1 MLFAIFPIVYLF
13 SINTIETS
21 FNDIIFPILISI
33 SVTVILLMISR
44 LILKDWVR
52 SGLIVSLLLVIS
64 FYYGHIYSLLD
75 SSIIGELG
83 IGRHRYLLPI
93 FSLVFIVGTIFIVRT
108 QIDLDKLKKIINVIA
123 ITLIVIT
130 IPNFVSTD
138 GSVVKSINEIQFQN
152 QEMSYDLKNLSILNT
167 QEKVDVYY
175 IILDGYA
182 SSERMKQDLLFDNY
196 GFLSELESRGFF
208 APDISSSNYP
218 STGWSLTSSLNM
230 NYLPVRNEIQTDAEY
245 AFLIEEMNQKN
256 EVMRNFDYLDYEIF
270 YYRTYRVFAENP
282 MFIDQIICQNDNPI
296 NSKFNNILLR
306 TTILGFLSNQIKLE
320 SDRQTILCAF
330 TEIPNLVDKTD
341 KPIFAF
347 MHMLIPHPPYLFGPN
362 GENVIGDK
370 TQTVEGS
377 YVDKEKYI
385 DSIKFTNKKILQ
397 VIDKIQHNNKNSII
411 IVQSD
416 HGYDFEIDYE
426 NPSDLSLKQRLSNIN
441 AIYMPNNEKNILYQ
455 GITPVNVFRV
465 IFNNY
470 FDTSYEILPDKVYYS
485 PYGDNFIYKNIEFQD
500 ITKIILN

>member
-1 MLFAIFPIVYLF
+1 M
-13 SINTIETS
+13 
-21 FNDIIFPILISI
+21 
-33 SVTVILLMISR
+33 
-44 LILKDWVR
+44 KDWIR

-75 SSIIGELG
+75 SSIIGEFE
-83 IGRHRYLLPI
+83 IVRHRYLLPI

-108 QIDLDKLKKIINVIA
+108 QIKLDNPKKIVNVIA
-123 ITLIVIT
+123 ITLIIIT
-130 IPNFVSTD
+130 IPNFANTESLVLKTTE
-138 GSVVKSINEIQFQN
+138 EIQFQN
-152 QEMSYDLKNLSILNT
+152 HEIVYDLKNLSILNP

-175 IILDGYA
+175 IILDGYG
-182 SSERMKQDLLFDNY
+182 SSDRMKQDLMFDNY

-218 STGWSLTSSLNM
+218 ATGWSLTSSLNM
-230 NYLPVRNEIQTDAEY
+230 NYLPVRNETQTDTEY
-245 AFLIEEMNQKN
+245 IFLIEELNQKN

-282 MFIDQIICQNDNPI
+282 MFIDQIICQDDSPI

-306 TTILGFLSNQIKLE
+306 TTILGFVSSQIQLE

-347 MHMLIPHPPYLFGPN
+347 MHILIPHPPYLFGPN
-362 GENVIGDK
+362 GESVIGGK

-377 YVDKEKYI
+377 YIDEEKYI
-385 DSIKFTNKKILQ
+385 NSIKFTNKKILE

-441 AIYMPNNEKNILYQ
+441 AIYMSKNEKNILYQ
-455 GITPVNVFRV
+455 GITPVNTFRV

-470 FDTSYEILPDKVYYS
+470 FDTSYEILPDRVYYS
-485 PYGDNFIYKNIEFQD
+485 PYGDNFIYKTKEFQD